1 MSQRLRIGVDP
12 YAVGFILNKEQMAE
26 IATRAV
32 PSSYLDQHGRDPVL
46 VLKWH
51 VDEHHFEILD
61 TIDARRFFFAI
72 HFYPWHVGPRPP
84 SEVADIPPAR
94 RALWEANYGQYS
106 PGRCTEVSCAYL
118 KFLGCTSQSPSVHWC
133 PDSLRDQA
141 PTFCRATSK
150 VVMDHKLGDLLEPDG
165 SPVS

>member
-72 HFYPWHVGPRPP
+72 HVYPWHV
-84 SEVADIPPAR
+84 
-94 RALWEANYGQYS
+94 
-106 PGRCTEVSCAYL
+106 EVSRAYP
-118 KFLGCTSQSPSVHWC
+118 KFLGYPYFLQSYIEG
-133 PDSLRDQA
+133 
-141 PTFCRATSK
+141 
-150 VVMDHKLGDLLEPDG
+150 VVMDHKLGDLLEPNG